1 MLCALLVGF
10 SSLPS
15 IGRAQETPAD
25 AAARQEAEERYKR
38 MSADIEDLKAALQSY
53 QQRLSEQRDEIRKLS
68 EELARA
74 ANNKDLATRE
84 DLKHLA
90 EKIKEVDDKRI
101 ADNENVMKQF
111 TRLGQTLT
119 APPKVTPA
127 GPTPN
132 VIKPAPDSVK
142 LTTEKGLEYV
152 VRSGDNPKVISV
164 TLAKQ
169 GVKVTQKQIIEANP
183 TVVWNKLKIGQKIFI
198 PAQLP
203 P

>member
-1 MLCALLVGF
+1 MLCAFLVSF

-15 IGRAQETPAD
+15 ITRAQETPAD
-25 AAARQEAEERYKR
+25 AATRQEAEERYKR
-38 MSADIEDLKAALQSY
+38 MSADIEDLKTTIQSY

-74 ANNKDLATRE
+74 ANNKDLATRA

-90 EKIKEVDDKRI
+90 ENIKEVDDKRI
-101 ADNENVMKQF
+101 ADNEKVMNEF
-111 TRLGQTLT
+111 TRLGKTLT
-119 APPKVTPA
+119 APTKVSPT
-127 GPTPN
+127 GSTPN
-132 VIKPAPDSVK
+132 PVKPVSDSVK
-142 LTTEKGLEYV
+142 PTKETGLEYV

-169 GVKVTQKQIIEANP
+169 GVKVTQKQIIDANP
-183 TVVWNKLKIGQKIFI
+183 TVNWVKLRIGQKLFI